1 MAESVIDAAL
11 RITDT
16 RRHTAERVLHA
27 IAEVDL
33 TLQQRRA
40 LIERLQAAGVV

>member
-1 MAESVIDAAL
+1 MAESVIDYAI

-16 RRHTAERVLHA
+16 RQHTAERVLQA

-33 TLQQRRA
+33 TLDQRQS
-40 LIERLQAAGVV
+40 LIERLQAAGVL

>member
-11 RITDT
+11 RITDA
-16 RRHTAERVLHA
+16 RRNSAERVLQA

-33 TLQQRRA
+33 TVEQRRA
-40 LIERLQAAGVV
+40 LIERLEAAGVL